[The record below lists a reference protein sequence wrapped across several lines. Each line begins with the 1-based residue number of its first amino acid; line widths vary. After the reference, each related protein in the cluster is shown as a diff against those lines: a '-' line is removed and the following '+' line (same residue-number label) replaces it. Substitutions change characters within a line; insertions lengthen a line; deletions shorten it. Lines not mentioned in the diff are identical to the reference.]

1 MKRMKKQ
8 MITLLTMMLMTA
20 AFAVSAQAAPK
31 VPKSQTL
38 YMKPAPWSKTGETS
52 GSIDVKGMGKSQKII
67 KSSVK
72 SSNKSRI
79 KISYVST
86 NMITYTVKKPGTAVI
101 SFKIGSK
108 KYQTKIYGKKYQNPA
123 KSVVITGVKN
133 GARTNL
139 ASLTNKNTSSKQ
151 LHLKKTVKNPKV
163 QVKAGKGWKIQSVSY
178 MCNAIEVG
186 MESGM
191 KSYKKPVSKA
201 SARIFTKS
209 NKMHTNVGGNRITIA
224 FLNAKSGD
232 IVRLIY
238 NIDISPE
245 TEMIG

>member
-1 MKRMKKQ
+1 MKRMITLITL
-8 MITLLTMMLMTA
+8 ITLLVMA
-20 AFAVSAQAAPK
+20 AAVTVSVQAAPK

-38 YMKPAPWSKTGETS
+38 YMKPTPWAKTGETS

-108 KYQTKIYGKKYQNPA
+108 KYRTKIYGKKYQNPA

-163 QVKAGKGWKIQSVSY
+163 QVKAGKGWKIQWISY
-178 MCNAIEVG
+178 MCSAVEAG

-201 SARIFTKS
+201 SIRIFTKS
-209 NKMHTNVGGNRITIA
+209 DKMHTNVGGNRITIA
-224 FLNAKSGD
+224 FSNAKSGD
-232 IVRLIY
+232 IVTLIY